1 MWVLLL
7 AGLLNSEIVRAV
19 LAVFCTALMIYQW
32 LIYRKT
38 NRGMQ
43 LLFLWLVV
51 GGLTL
56 SSIWVGLNVVRFYTY
71 DPESNRMWAWHMLIV
86 QIQEIIKWA
95 VVGLAAIAFLCGL
108 LLLARWINERL
119 FAAS

>member
-1 MWVLLL
+1 MWVLLF

-19 LAVFCTALMIYQW
+19 LAVLCTSLMFYQW

-43 LLFLWLVV
+43 LFFLSLVV
-51 GGLTL
+51 GGLAL
-56 SSIWVGLNVVRFYTY
+56 SSVWIGLNVVRFYTY
-71 DPESNRMWAWHMLIV
+71 DPESHRLWAWHMLIV
-86 QIQEIIKWA
+86 HIQEIVKWA
-95 VVGLAAIAFLCGL
+95 VVGLAAVAFLCGL